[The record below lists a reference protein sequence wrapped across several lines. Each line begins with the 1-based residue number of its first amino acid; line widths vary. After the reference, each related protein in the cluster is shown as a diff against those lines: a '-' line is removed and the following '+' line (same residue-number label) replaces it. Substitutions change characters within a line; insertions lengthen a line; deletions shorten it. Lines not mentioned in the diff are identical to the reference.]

1 MGNICVVTEGRTL
14 LVVTQVLVASGLEK
28 NHRGISCLGDMQL
41 RLPNTIEVT
50 LLFFAD
56 SVIILQV
63 ERKQLA

>member
-1 MGNICVVTEGRTL
+1 MGNICVVTEGRIL

-28 NHRGISCLGDMQL
+28 NHRGILCLGDMQL